1 MKMEIHVLFK
11 NGLNFGKK
19 WVFNVWNLSNN
30 YFAKSKIKLP
40 FIFLFMSSNST
51 GVLETELLTVWEYK
65 WEYDWE

>member
-1 MKMEIHVLFK
+1 MTMEIHVLFK
-11 NGLNFGKK
+11 NELNSGEK

-40 FIFLFMSSNST
+40 FMFLFMSSNST